1 MDPRPFFRLLPFH
14 SAAGGR
20 VKTGRLCALV
30 LAAAALFAGCEK
42 QPAAIK
48 VKGPRDAVESQKM
61 NPQFPPFEKKGDT
74 IKLRASA
81 FDKDGAFM
89 GAARVKWDSS
99 DRTVAT
105 VDGTGLV
112 TILSS
117 GDAQIRA
124 TGDGYA
130 EPLEASLPI
139 KAVIVDKVKIVPPD
153 DKKIM
158 HLGESKQFKAEVKDD
173 RGHVIP
179 DAKVHWRSSSFAAT
193 VTDTGEVEGRAI
205 GTTQLVVEAEKALDR
220 FDLEVL
226 DWEKGK
232 RPKGE

>member
-1 MDPRPFFRLLPFH
+1 MR
-14 SAAGGR
+14 AAFA
-20 VKTGRLCALV
+20 VVIALAV
-30 LAAAALFAGCEK
+30 AGCEK
-42 QPAAIK
+42 QPASIK

-61 NPQFPPFEKKGDT
+61 NPTFPPFEKKGDT
-74 IKLRASA
+74 IRLRASA

-99 DRTVAT
+99 DRSVAT

-117 GDAQIRA
+117 GDAQIKA
-124 TGDGYA
+124 TSEGYDHV
-130 EPLEASLPI
+130 LEASLPV
-139 KAVIVDKVKIVPPD
+139 KAVIIDKIKIVPPD
-153 DKKIM
+153 EKKVM
-158 HLGESKQFKAEVKDD
+158 HLGDVKQFKAVVTDD
-173 RGHVIP
+173 RGHPIEN
-179 DAKVHWRSSSFAAT
+179 AKVHWRANSYAVT
-193 VTDTGEVEGRAI
+193 VTDDGEVEGRAI
-205 GTTQLVVEAEKALDR
+205 GNAELVAEAAKALAR